1 MENDMNYSDKFLKN
15 TLVLN
20 KKAQIT
26 EGYHIA
32 YCFDDNYAMPA
43 GLSLTSVIEN
53 NPNIEINFHL
63 FTNNLS
69 KKNLSNFETIAKQLD
84 CSITCYEIDNNF
96 SVNSD
101 TLVLGISIA
110 TCLRFIVP
118 EVLQKIT
125 SRVLY
130 LDCDTLCVGSLD
142 ELFNIDLNNKIAA
155 VVPDAEYM
163 QNGQGKKYGIPNGE
177 YFNAGVIYFN
187 TSLWNENK
195 LTEKTFELINDG
207 NVYTFADQDV
217 LNIVMKENTL
227 LLPSD
232 FNNLTALT
240 VNGNEDA
247 KVDKTTK
254 IIHYIT
260 KNKPWHQ
267 PYRTDFFDHYFANS
281 PWKGMLLPLYND
293 NKTSSI
299 RAYSKLMFKQKKY
312 LSGIKHYMIYL
323 KTKLKKL

>member
-1 MENDMNYSDKFLKN
+1 MENDMHYSDKFLKN
-15 TLVLN
+15 ILVLN
-20 KKAQIT
+20 KNVQVT

-43 GLSLTSVIEN
+43 GLSLMSVIEN
-53 NPNIEINFHL
+53 NPNIAINFHL

-69 KKNLSNFETIAKQLD
+69 KQNLAHFETLAKQFD
-84 CSITCYEIDNNF
+84 CSITCYEIDSNF

-118 EVLQKIT
+118 EVLEKIT

-130 LDCDTLCVGSLD
+130 LDCDTLCVGNL
-142 ELFNIDLNNKIAA
+142 EGLFNRDLTNKIAA
-155 VVPDAEYM
+155 VVPDIENM
-163 QNGQGKKYGIPNGE
+163 QNTQGKRYGIPYGE
-177 YFNAGVIYFN
+177 YFNAGVIFFN
-187 TSLWNENK
+187 TLLWNHNK
-195 LTEKTFELINDG
+195 LTEKTFQLINDG

-227 LLPSD
+227 LLTSD
-232 FNNLTALT
+232 YNNLTALT

-247 KVDKTTK
+247 KVYKTTK

-267 PYRTDFFDHYFANS
+267 PYRTNLFDYYFTNS
-281 PWKGMLLPLYND
+281 PWKDMLLPFYND

-299 RAYSKLMFKQKKY
+299 RAYAKLMFKQKKY
-312 LSGIKHYMIYL
+312 LSGIKHYIIYL
-323 KTKLKKL
+323 KTKFKK

>member
-20 KKAQIT
+20 KKTQINQV
-26 EGYHIA
+26 YHIA

-43 GLSLTSVIEN
+43 GLSLMSVIEN
-53 NPNIEINFHL
+53 NPNTEINFHL

-69 KKNLSNFETIAKQLD
+69 KQNLSNFEIIAKQLD
-84 CSITCYEIDNNF
+84 CSITCYEIDSSF

-125 SRVLY
+125 NSVLY
-130 LDCDTLCVGSLD
+130 LDCDTLCVGNLD
-142 ELFNIDLNNKIAA
+142 ELFNRDLDNKIAA
-155 VVPDAEYM
+155 VVPDMEYM
-163 QNGQGKKYGIPNGE
+163 QDSQGKKYNIPNGE

-187 TSLWNENK
+187 TILWNENK
-195 LTEKTFELINDG
+195 LTEKTFNLINDG

-217 LNIVMKENTL
+217 LNIVMKGNTL
-227 LLPSD
+227 LLSSD

-267 PYRTDFFDHYFANS
+267 PYKTNLFEHYFINS
-281 PWKGMLLPLYND
+281 PWKSMSLPFYNY
-293 NKTSSI
+293 KKSSSI

-312 LSGIKHYMIYL
+312 LAGIKHYLIYL
-323 KTKLKKL
+323 KTKLKK

>member
-1 MENDMNYSDKFLKN
+1 MHYSDKFLKT

-43 GLSLTSVIEN
+43 GLSLMSVIEN
-53 NPNIEINFHL
+53 NPNIAINFHL

-69 KKNLSNFETIAKQLD
+69 KQNLSKFETLAKQLN
-84 CSITCYEIDNNF
+84 CTITCYEIDSNF

-118 EVLQKIT
+118 EVLEKIT
-125 SRVLY
+125 SKVLY
-130 LDCDTLCVGSLD
+130 LDCDTLCVGNLE
-142 ELFNIDLNNKIAA
+142 ELFNKDLNNKLAA
-155 VVPDAEYM
+155 VVADMEYM
-163 QNGQGKKYGIPNGE
+163 QDSQGKMYDIPYGE

-187 TSLWNENK
+187 TLLWNKNK
-195 LTEKTFELINDG
+195 LTEKTFKLINDG

-217 LNIVMKENTL
+217 LNIVLKEKTL
-227 LLPSD
+227 LLSSD
-232 FNNLTALT
+232 FNNLTALS

-247 KVDKTTK
+247 KVEKNTK

-267 PYRTDFFDHYFANS
+267 PYKTNLFNHYFTNS
-281 PWKGMLLPLYND
+281 PWKSMLLPLYND

-299 RAYSKLMFKQKKY
+299 RAYAKLMFRQKKY
-312 LSGIKHYMIYL
+312 LSGIKHYIIYL
-323 KTKLKKL
+323 KTKFKK

>member
-1 MENDMNYSDKFLKN
+1 MHYSDKFLKN

-43 GLSLTSVIEN
+43 GLSLMSVIEN
-53 NPNIEINFHL
+53 NPNSVINFHL

-69 KKNLSNFETIAKQLD
+69 KQNLSNFQTLGKQLD
-84 CSITCYEIDNNF
+84 CSITCYEIDSNF
-96 SVNSD
+96 SVNSN

-118 EVLQKIT
+118 EVLEKIT

-130 LDCDTLCVGSLD
+130 LDCDTLCVGNL
-142 ELFNIDLNNKIAA
+142 EGLFNRDLTNKIAA
-155 VVPDAEYM
+155 VVPDIENM
-163 QNGQGKKYGIPNGE
+163 QNTQGKRYGIPYGE

-187 TSLWNENK
+187 TLLWNHNK
-195 LTEKTFELINDG
+195 LTEKTFQLINNG

-217 LNIVMKENTL
+217 LNIVLKEKTL

-232 FNNLTALT
+232 FNNLTALS

-247 KVDKTTK
+247 KVEKNTK

-267 PYRTDFFDHYFANS
+267 PYKTNLFNHYFTNS
-281 PWKGMLLPLYND
+281 PWKNMLLPFYND

-312 LSGIKHYMIYL
+312 LAGIKHYLIYL
-323 KTKLKKL
+323 KTKLKK